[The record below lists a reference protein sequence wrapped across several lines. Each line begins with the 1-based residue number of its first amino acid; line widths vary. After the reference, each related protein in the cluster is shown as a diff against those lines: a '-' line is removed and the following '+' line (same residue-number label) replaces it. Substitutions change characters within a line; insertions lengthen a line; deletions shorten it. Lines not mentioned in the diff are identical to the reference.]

1 MSFILFLEIMKMEEF
16 KMELNN
22 ESIKKYNDNRKNFK
36 LDNDQKIK
44 IKNDIDKIK
53 LSPEDL
59 KIIDDTHSNNIIA
72 GYTRRSSNVYISA
85 DEFIR
90 FVYIMRF
97 NLKLPTIQMAAYLEV
112 QLDSFGKNLKSLG
125 WNYTAK
131 ESQQLAAKKSRN
143 YSSIRAK
150 SKLTRLSSINGSL
163 IEDKV
168 REYINL
174 KLTDLLPECEVI
186 VGCNNLSILYNI
198 NKEIDIPVIIF
209 KDNKIKKYAIEFN
222 GYYWHEV
229 LEKDDVEKKQEIIKK
244 GYKYFEIWQCSTDE
258 QREEKGLQSVDEEIE
273 KIIQD
278 IIKDFM

>member
-1 MSFILFLEIMKMEEF
+1 
-16 KMELNN
+16 MELNN